1 MGVTNVM
8 ATPTNWG
15 RDLVIA
21 LSSCPVTRNLM
32 DLEGGEIRPRRK
44 VIISKELR
52 EMSTQWRESIVT
64 AGREE
69 RARLGGARYLLKLSF
84 QTVHIMVA
92 FGFLVL
98 ALVEFVRDPPYF
110 DAVASPRHA
119 NTTNIP
125 KDTFYVSDLI
135 VYNHSAS
142 AVYN

>member
-1 MGVTNVM
+1 MWLGSH
-8 ATPTNWG
+8 AQKPG
-15 RDLVIA
+15 RDLAVH
-21 LSSCPVTRNLM
+21 CNLM
-32 DLEGGEIRPRRK
+32 DLEGGETRPRRK
-44 VIISKELR
+44 VVISEELR

-64 AGREE
+64 AGRQE

-98 ALVEFVRDPPYF
+98 AIVEFFRDPPYF

-125 KDTFYVSDLI
+125 KDTFYVSTCICCVKSSSCVFICKLT
-135 VYNHSAS
+135 
-142 AVYN
+142 